1 MDLVFCTEARF
12 VRRSLGVVYSIDG
25 GLTNSLWERYLR
37 KFDHVYVM
45 ARVLLDDDYPIND
58 KYLASNERVSFIDL
72 PYYVGPI
79 QYLKVRRKLNKIV
92 AANLMSGCVYICRVP
107 GEIGTLMARHLK
119 KSGMPYGVEVVGD
132 PWDVFAPGAV
142 RHPLRVYFR
151 YRGTHDLKQTVSQAN
166 AALYVTEYQLQKRYP
181 ISNSVFSISA
191 SDVQISSCNLPSSGK
206 SLYKKKEYNLL
217 SVGSLEQMYKAP
229 DVVLQALA
237 LLKTRGVNC
246 KLTWLGEGKH
256 KEAMWKLASTLHI
269 SNDVIFKGNVSR
281 DEVDETLR
289 NTDLFLLVSRTE
301 GLPRALIEAMAMGLP
316 CIGTQ
321 VGGIPELLDEQ
332 VLIPVDDSQALTDK
346 IEFLLNHIEVI
357 DKQASRN
364 YEFAKKYY
372 DSILQQKRESFYQ
385 YLISI
390 VK

>member
-12 VRRSLGVVYSIDG
+12 VRRSSGVVYSIDG

-37 KFDHVYVM
+37 KFGHVYVM

-119 KSGMPYGVEVVGD
+119 KNGMPYGVEVVGD

-151 YRGTHDLKQTVSQAN
+151 YRGTHDLKQTVAQAN

-191 SDVQISSCNLPSSGK
+191 SNVQICSCNLPSSGK
-206 SLYKKKEYNLL
+206 KLYKKKEYNLL

-229 DVVLQALA
+229 DVVLEELEMV
-237 LLKTRGVNC
+237 KTRGENC
-246 KLTWLGEGKH
+246 MMAWLGDGKH
-256 KEAMWKLASTLHI
+256 KEAMRKLASTLHI

-289 NTDLFLLVSRTE
+289 NTDLFLLVCRSE

-346 IEFLLNHIEVI
+346 IEFLLNHIEAI

>member
-1 MDLVFCTEARF
+1 M
-12 VRRSLGVVYSIDG
+12 
-25 GLTNSLWERYLR
+25 
-37 KFDHVYVM
+37 
-45 ARVLLDDDYPIND
+45 
-58 KYLASNERVSFIDL
+58 
-72 PYYVGPI
+72 
-79 QYLKVRRKLNKIV
+79 
-92 AANLMSGCVYICRVP
+92 
-107 GEIGTLMARHLK
+107 
-119 KSGMPYGVEVVGD
+119 
-132 PWDVFAPGAV
+132 
-142 RHPLRVYFR
+142 
-151 YRGTHDLKQTVSQAN
+151 
-166 AALYVTEYQLQKRYP
+166 
-181 ISNSVFSISA
+181 
-191 SDVQISSCNLPSSGK
+191 
-206 SLYKKKEYNLL
+206 

-256 KEAMWKLASTLHI
+256 KEAMRKLASTLHI

-289 NTDLFLLVSRTE
+289 TTDLFLLVSRTE

-346 IEFLLNHIEVI
+346 IEFLLNHIEAI

>member
-12 VRRSLGVVYSIDG
+12 VRRSSGVVYSIDG

-37 KFDHVYVM
+37 KFGHVYVM

-119 KSGMPYGVEVVGD
+119 KNGMPYGVEVVGD

-151 YRGTHDLKQTVSQAN
+151 YRGTHDLKQTVAQAN
-166 AALYVTEYQLQKRYP
+166 AALYATEYQLQKRYP

-191 SDVQISSCNLPSSGK
+191 SNVQICSCNLPSSGK
-206 SLYKKKEYNLL
+206 KLYKKKEYNLL

-256 KEAMWKLASTLHI
+256 KEAMRKLASTLHI

-346 IEFLLNHIEVI
+346 IEFLLNHIEAI

>member
-12 VRRSLGVVYSIDG
+12 VRRSSGVVYSIDG

-37 KFDHVYVM
+37 KFGHVYVM

-119 KSGMPYGVEVVGD
+119 KNGMPYGVEVVGD

-151 YRGTHDLKQTVSQAN
+151 YRGTHDLKQTVAQAN

-191 SDVQISSCNLPSSGK
+191 SNVQICSCNLPSSGK
-206 SLYKKKEYNLL
+206 KLYKKKEYNLL

-256 KEAMWKLASTLHI
+256 KEAMRKLASTLHI

-346 IEFLLNHIEVI
+346 IEFLLNHIEAI

-364 YEFAKKYY
+364 YEFAKNIM
-372 DSILQQKRESFYQ
+372 ILFFNKRENRFINTLFLS
-385 YLISI
+385 
-390 VK
+390 

>member
-1 MDLVFCTEARF
+1 
-12 VRRSLGVVYSIDG
+12 
-25 GLTNSLWERYLR
+25 
-37 KFDHVYVM
+37 
-45 ARVLLDDDYPIND
+45 
-58 KYLASNERVSFIDL
+58 
-72 PYYVGPI
+72 
-79 QYLKVRRKLNKIV
+79 
-92 AANLMSGCVYICRVP
+92 
-107 GEIGTLMARHLK
+107 MARHLK
-119 KSGMPYGVEVVGD
+119 KNGMPYGVEVVGD

-151 YRGTHDLKQTVSQAN
+151 YRGTHDLKQTVAQAN

-191 SDVQISSCNLPSSGK
+191 SNVQICSCNLPSSGK
-206 SLYKKKEYNLL
+206 KLYKKKEYNLL

-256 KEAMWKLASTLHI
+256 KEAMRKLASTLHI

-346 IEFLLNHIEVI
+346 IEFLLNHIEAI